1 MEQNAIFMGPQ
12 KAGRMKYLL
21 LTLIPPVLYAKG
33 VELLCQKLPQ
43 LAPLGP
49 WLGMIGLS
57 VIALSLGYVL
67 IFKKNH
73 QFEVSE
79 KNIHIKEMFGQAWDL
94 PARRIHHYRRN
105 LLGELVL
112 FDEDNK
118 RLLTAESNMTG
129 FDEFKDWLERHG
141 IERR

>member
-21 LTLIPPVLYAKG
+21 LTLIPPLLYTKG
-33 VELLCQKLPQ
+33 VELLCQKIPQ

-57 VIALSLGYVL
+57 VIAFSLGYVL

-79 KNIHIKEMFGQAWDL
+79 KNIHIKEMFGQEWDL
-94 PARRIHHYRRN
+94 PAHRIHHYRRN

-129 FDEFKDWLERHG
+129 FDEFEDWLERHG
-141 IERR
+141 IERK

>member
-21 LTLIPPVLYAKG
+21 LTLIPPTLYIKG
-33 VELLCQKLPQ
+33 VSLLCQKVPQ
-43 LAPLGP
+43 LASLGQ
-49 WLGMIGLS
+49 WLGMIGFS
-57 VIALSLGYVL
+57 VIAFSLSYVL

-94 PARRIHHYRRN
+94 PACRIHHYRRN

-141 IERR
+141 IERK